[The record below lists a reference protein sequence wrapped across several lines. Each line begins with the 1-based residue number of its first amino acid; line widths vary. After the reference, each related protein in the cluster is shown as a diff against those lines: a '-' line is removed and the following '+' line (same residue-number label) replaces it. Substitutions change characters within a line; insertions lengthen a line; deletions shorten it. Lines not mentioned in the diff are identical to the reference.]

1 MSDTDHPLTTG
12 QIESTL
18 AHIED
23 LLARFDLCEDT
34 DDALDQ
40 QSAILAKV
48 EDALEALHSSIPER
62 AERIVYVMRSA
73 EAKAQQ
79 FKDERTR
86 LLKRQQ
92 RYERT
97 AESCRAALARVVA
110 SHRDLMGDESAN
122 IKTDRVTVSTS
133 SRDSLVAPE
142 APHLWPEEFVTYTP
156 KLDKRKALKALKSN
170 PDDAPDGF
178 SVIKRESVVI
188 R

>member
-23 LLARFDLCEDT
+23 LLARYDLCGDT
-34 DDALDQ
+34 DGALDQ
-40 QSAILAKV
+40 QAALLAKV
-48 EDALEALHSSIPER
+48 EDALDALHSSIPER

-79 FKDERTR
+79 FKDERAR
-86 LLKRQQ
+86 LMRHQK

-97 AESCRAALARVVA
+97 VESCRTALARVLA
-110 SHRDLMGDESAN
+110 SHRDLMGDEDAN
-122 IKTDRVTVSTS
+122 IKTDRVTVYTSTS
-133 SRDSLVAPE
+133 ESLVAPS
-142 APHLWPEEFVTYTP
+142 APHLWPEEFVEYVP
-156 KLDKRKALKALKSN
+156 KLDKRKAMKAVKSN

-178 SVIKRESVVI
+178 GIVKKENVVI